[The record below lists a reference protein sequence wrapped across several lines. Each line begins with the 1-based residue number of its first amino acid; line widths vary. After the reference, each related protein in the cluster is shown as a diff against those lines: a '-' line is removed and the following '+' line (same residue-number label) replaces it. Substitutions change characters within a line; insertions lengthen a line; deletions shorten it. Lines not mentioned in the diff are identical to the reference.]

1 MRRQS
6 LFQTAYNGGKK
17 KKNLLNRLVDVSK
30 STYVAGMGQGQ
41 DLNSDPGV
49 CPWSP
54 ALYLGVG

>member
-1 MRRQS
+1 MEE
-6 LFQTAYNGGKK
+6 